1 MENNELSPAGDAASE
16 SQDNAMRGVNR
27 ESQRKTYEEMAAEL
41 DELAMVPTEVLA
53 DWVTAR
59 GRCLWETTFGEPPE
73 WSGEDEPDRELA
85 TRMCAG
91 CPVRAECL
99 EFELR
104 IAGED
109 TVGVW
114 GALHEED
121 RRALHK
127 VWRCRRRAEIEQ
139 MPDED
144 GGE

>member
-1 MENNELSPAGDAASE
+1 MNEP
-16 SQDNAMRGVNR
+16 
-27 ESQRKTYEEMAAEL
+27 QRYEQMAAEL
-41 DELAMVPTEVLA
+41 DELATVPTEVLA

-73 WSGEDEPDRELA
+73 WTGEDEPDRELA
-85 TRMCAG
+85 SRLCAG

-104 IAGED
+104 LGGAQ

-114 GALHEED
+114 GALNTDD

-127 VWRCRRRAEIEQ
+127 IWSSPSRAHITRLPTEE
-139 MPDED
+139 
-144 GGE
+144 GGER

>member
-1 MENNELSPAGDAASE
+1 MSE
-16 SQDNAMRGVNR
+16 PRD
-27 ESQRKTYEEMAAEL
+27 YEEMAAEL
-41 DELAMVPTEVLA
+41 DELRVVSTEVLA
-53 DWVTAR
+53 AWVTDR

-73 WSGEDEPDRELA
+73 WTGEDEPDRELA
-85 TRMCAG
+85 TRLCAG

-104 IAGED
+104 IGGGD

-114 GALHEED
+114 GALNQDD

-127 VWRCRRRAEIEQ
+127 VWVCRRRAEIEQ

-144 GGE
+144 EEGGKRS